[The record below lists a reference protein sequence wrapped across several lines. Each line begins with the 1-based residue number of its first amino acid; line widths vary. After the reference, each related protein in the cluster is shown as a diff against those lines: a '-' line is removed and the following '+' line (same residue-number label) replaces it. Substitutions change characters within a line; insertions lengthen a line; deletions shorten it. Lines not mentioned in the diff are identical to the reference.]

1 MKGSVQVISIMNFFK
16 GGERGLCSH
25 SKKQQQTKQKNP
37 SSQLGLNWT
46 AKQHTYT
53 DTHRHTHRDSVR
65 QMEQTLDCLRSKECY
80 SDPLRQRDRGRGES
94 VRLSA
99 GFGGDE

>member
-1 MKGSVQVISIMNFFK
+1 MFTQQ
-16 GGERGLCSH
+16 
-25 SKKQQQTKQKNP
+25 KKTQNKTKKTIL
-37 SSQLGLNWT
+37 SAGIKLDCKT
-46 AKQHTYT
+46 TYI
-53 DTHRHTHRDSVR
+53 HRHTHRDSVR